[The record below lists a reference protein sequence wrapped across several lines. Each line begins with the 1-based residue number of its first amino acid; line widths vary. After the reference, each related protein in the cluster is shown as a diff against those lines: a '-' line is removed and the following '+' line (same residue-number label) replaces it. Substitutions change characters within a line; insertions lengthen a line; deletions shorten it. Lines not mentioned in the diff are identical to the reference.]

1 MKRMVCEMCGSNDM
15 VKQDGLFV
23 CQNCETKYSV
33 EEARKLMIE
42 VEGTVRVDNTHMIP
56 NYLEM
61 ALAAKD
67 AGNNQEAENYCNK
80 VIEIEPTNYKA
91 WMLKGESAAW
101 QSTLLNSRVDEGVAA
116 FVKGITN
123 APEEEKE
130 ELIEQ
135 AKQQIKNLSS
145 AMISLR
151 AERFVKWPDE
161 EEATGFLSD
170 ITAILGSVI
179 NFLSGTGSLIPIA
192 EIMAPIATQINGAV
206 TLAWE
211 KVIWPDYDG
220 DPYDPDDRAGKH
232 EWQTFIKRADYCI
245 NLLEKA
251 INLCD
256 EDDEEDIIRYKN
268 LIFISKAAIE
278 SCSWDYNLMDNGG
291 RSWHKE
297 WHLTDDSVKT
307 RVNWIESYEDKISEI
322 KQRIAAKETAEKA
335 EKARQRAVE
344 MAKEKEEAKKR
355 FDDYWEAH
363 ADERKEL
370 EAEQKALKDQINSLT
385 ASIDEQ
391 DATLKKEIA
400 AIPGKDEIENLD
412 ARIKKLSADI
422 AALGIFKGKEKLVL
436 QGQIDQAKVDKK
448 AVQKKMSEAKAD
460 LEANAA
466 ASRRNIQVKI
476 SQLQSRV
483 KSIYNE
489 LTMER

>member
-1 MKRMVCEMCGSNDM
+1 MKRLVCEMCGSNAM
-15 VKQDGLFV
+15 VKQDGLYV
-23 CQNCETKYSV
+23 CQSCETKYSV

-42 VEGTVRVDNTHMIP
+42 VEGTVRVDNTHMIA

-61 ALAAKD
+61 AQAARD
-67 AGNNQEAENYCNK
+67 AGNNQEAESYCNK

-91 WMLKGESAAW
+91 WMLKGEAAAW
-101 QSTLLNSRVDEGVAA
+101 QSTLQNIRVNEGVAA

-170 ITAILGSVI
+170 ITVILGSVVS
-179 NFLSGTGSLIPIA
+179 FLSGTGSLIPIA

-220 DPYDPDDRAGKH
+220 DPYDSDDRAGKY
-232 EWQTFIKRADYCI
+232 EWQKFIKRVDYCTK
-245 NLLEKA
+245 LLEKA
-251 INLCD
+251 IDLCD
-256 EDDEEDIIRYKN
+256 EDDEEDIIRYNN
-268 LIFISKAAIE
+268 LIFINKAAIA
-278 SCSWDYNLMDNGG
+278 SCSWDYNLTDNGG
-291 RSWHKE
+291 KSWYKE
-297 WHLTDDSVKT
+297 WHLTDDSAIT
-307 RVNWIESYEDKISEI
+307 RRNWISSYEAKVSEI
-322 KQRIAAKETAEKA
+322 KQRKAEKEAAEEA
-335 EKARQRAVE
+335 EKARQRAAE
-344 MAKEKEEAKKR
+344 RTQKKEEAKKR

-363 ADERKEL
+363 SDERKEL
-370 EAEQKALKDQINSLT
+370 EAEQKALKDQISSLN
-385 ASIDEQ
+385 ASINEQ
-391 DATLKKEIA
+391 AAMLKNEIA
-400 AIPGKDEIENLD
+400 AIPGKDEIDSLD
-412 ARIKKLSADI
+412 AKIKKLSNDI
-422 AALGIFKGKEKLVL
+422 AALGIFKGKEKKAL
-436 QGQIDQAKVDKK
+436 QDQIVQAEEDKK
-448 AVQKKMSEAKAD
+448 AVQKKMSEAKAA

-466 ASRRNIQVKI
+466 ASKRETLGKI

-483 KSIYNE
+483 QSINTE
-489 LTMER
+489 LTKER